1 MGSAGAQK
9 GPIMADVFI
18 SYSSEDRERVR
29 PLAAALEARGF
40 SVWWDRALA
49 AGDDYANVIAKAL
62 ADSKA
67 SIVVWS
73 RVSVESPWVR
83 DEAAHAREAN
93 RLVPVLF
100 DKVQIPLGFGA
111 INAEDFTKWN
121 GKENA
126 PQVDLLAESLRARIA
141 GVAPDGARIQAK
153 RRRVGL
159 RIQIVS
165 ILSVLAVGAAGVG
178 GVLQILDRNK
188 PAPIVAAP
196 QKDSLSQLLDLVS
209 EGKLTGDQAV
219 ELSKLLQQQAFA
231 DVPTP
236 AADQGAPADSSAP
249 MSMAATSEGAA
260 ADDVQLA
267 SVSEAELNA
276 SAKSSFSDAAAQLL
290 QDPDP
295 DVRAAA
301 VQAANPQKRQEGL
314 DKLWALAAKNGP
326 SSAAIYR
333 YCAALGVV
341 TDDPRAPDAL
351 ERARDLNPQDR
362 RLWKMLSFS
371 YQKRNDMDAA
381 RGAALVGAGLEK
393 SATGKEDEAAQTF
406 EKALP
411 LLKDGE
417 TKAFVLG
424 QLGDVAAKRD
434 DWSAAEEKYKAA
446 VELHVRS
453 KDVAGIAVDA
463 PKLARAQQ
471 QQGDAAKACDTLKKA
486 QAQGADTVQAQADQT
501 CADAK
506 APAPALKT
514 APIIR
519 EKGVLAPRPYRTP

>member
-1 MGSAGAQK
+1 
-9 GPIMADVFI
+9 MADIFI

-29 PLAAALEARGF
+29 PLAEALQKRGL

-49 AGDDYANVIAKAL
+49 AGDDYTNVIAKAL

-73 RVSVESPWVR
+73 RVSIESPWVR
-83 DEAAHAREAN
+83 DEAAHARDSN

-121 GKENA
+121 GKPNA
-126 PQVDLLAESLRARIA
+126 PQVDLLEESLRARIA
-141 GVAPDGARIQAK
+141 GVAPDGSRIQAK
-153 RRRVGL
+153 RRRIGL
-159 RIQIVS
+159 RIQVVS

-178 GVLQILDRNK
+178 GVLQIIDRNK

-196 QKDSLSQLLDLVS
+196 QKDSLSQLLELVS
-209 EGKLTGDQAV
+209 EGKITGEQAV

-236 AADQGAPADSSAP
+236 AADDTKSADGSASAP
-249 MSMAATSEGAA
+249 MIMADKGDGS
-260 ADDVQLA
+260 DVQLA

-295 DVRAAA
+295 EVRAAA
-301 VQAANPQKRQEGL
+301 VQAANPQKRKEGL
-314 DKLWALAAKNGP
+314 DKLWAMAAKDGP

-333 YCAALGVV
+333 YCASLGVV
-341 TDDPRAPDAL
+341 INDPRASTAL

-362 RLWKMLSFS
+362 RLWRMLSFS
-371 YQKRNDMDAA
+371 YDKQHNADAA
-381 RGAALVGAGLEK
+381 RGAALVGDGLEK
-393 SATGKEDEAAQTF
+393 SATGKDDDAAQTF

-411 LLKDGE
+411 LLKDSG

-434 DWSAAEEKYKAA
+434 DWSAAEQKYKAA
-446 VELHVRS
+446 VDLHTRS
-453 KDVAGIAVDA
+453 NDVAGIAVDA

-471 QQGDAAKACDTLKKA
+471 QQGDAAKACETLKKA

-506 APAPALKT
+506 RADPRATTINTTPA
-514 APIIR
+514 IR
-519 EKGVLAPRPYRTP
+519 EKTVLAPRPYTTP